1 MRIHSWT
8 STKCEV
14 ADSSRHGTGVC
25 CVAPMAAGEVV
36 MIWGGKVYSSA

>member
-1 MRIHSWT
+1 MRIDSWT